1 MTYQAFDI
9 QGLDDVLDR
18 LQALPKEVVQK
29 RGGPVRKVARNA
41 VHIIRDQARRN
52 MERIIAA
59 PNMRTLPDGSRIPSG
74 DDKTTGR
81 MVKSIRTVKGR
92 SHKTLNGER
101 YMMLIPRRARYP
113 VSQRTPT
120 GMPVAMVGR
129 MLEYGTARRQPMPW
143 SRPAFHAKKMEAVRF
158 VQRQLP
164 IEIDKVVKQL
174 ARKKK

>member
-1 MTYQAFDI
+1 MTQAFDI
-9 QGLDDVLDR
+9 QGLDDVLER

-52 MERIIAA
+52 VERIIAT
-59 PNMRTLPDGSRIPSG
+59 PNIGG
-74 DDKTTGR
+74 DDYSTGR
-81 MVKSIRTVKGR
+81 LVRSIRTVKGR

-113 VSQRTPT
+113 ISQRTPT

-129 MLEYGTARRQPMPW
+129 MLEYGTARRAPMQW
-143 SRPAFHAKKMEAVRF
+143 ARPAFHAKKGEAVRY
-158 VQRQLP
+158 VQSELP
-164 IEIDKVVKQL
+164 KEIDKVVKKL
-174 ARKKK
+174 ARTKK

>member
-1 MTYQAFDI
+1 MTQAFDI

-52 MERIIAA
+52 VERIIAT
-59 PNMRTLPDGSRIPSG
+59 PNIGG
-74 DDKTTGR
+74 DDVSTGR
-81 MVKSIRTVKGR
+81 LVKSIRTVKGR

-120 GMPVAMVGR
+120 GIGVAMVGR
-129 MLEYGTARRQPMPW
+129 MLEYGTAKRDPMPW
-143 SRPAFHAKKMEAVRF
+143 ARPAFHAKKGEAVRY
-158 VQRQLP
+158 VQTNLP
-164 IEIDKVVKQL
+164 KEIDKVVKKL
-174 ARKKK
+174 ARMKK

>member
-1 MTYQAFDI
+1 MTQAFEI
-9 QGLDDVLDR
+9 SGLDDVLKR

-41 VHIIRDQARRN
+41 VHIIRDEARQN
-52 MERIIAA
+52 VERIIAT
-59 PNMRTLPDGSRIPSG
+59 PNIGG
-74 DDKTTGR
+74 DDVSTGR
-81 MVKSIRTVKGR
+81 LVKSIRTVKGR

-113 VSQRTPT
+113 ISQRTPT

-143 SRPAFHAKKMEAVRF
+143 ARPAFHAKKGEAVRY
-158 VQRQLP
+158 VQTNLP
-164 IEIDKVVKQL
+164 KEIDKVVKKL
-174 ARKKK
+174 ARMKK

>member
-1 MTYQAFDI
+1 MTQAFDI
-9 QGLDDVLDR
+9 QGLDGVLDR

-52 MERIIAA
+52 VERIIAT
-59 PNMRTLPDGSRIPSG
+59 PNIGGQDYS
-74 DDKTTGR
+74 TGR
-81 MVKSIRTVKGR
+81 LVKSIRTVKGR

-101 YMMLIPRRARYP
+101 YMMLIPKRARYP
-113 VSQRTPT
+113 ISQRTPT
-120 GMPVAMVGR
+120 GIGVATVGR

-143 SRPAFHAKKMEAVRF
+143 ARPAFHAKNGEAVRY

-164 IEIDKVVKQL
+164 IEIDKVVKKL
-174 ARKKK
+174 ARTKR